1 MKQYLLGIIGEYL
14 RRAELLTL
22 RIPSPLPSAE
32 LSGVAQRCS
41 DRLRECV
48 EVLHSVRID
57 TDLGNPDYAGLHLR
71 ILRRVIRSLF
81 EVEVYALPAMARFTD
96 DERFLT
102 KLLFQLHQEIGYP
115 LPPPIAACFASGY
128 YWSYPEW
135 NVVYVPLAESEMIL
149 HLPDLVH
156 EMGHI
161 LIYHLLDPRIAPFCE
176 RYGRCLQIVDQH
188 YRRQLANRRASG
200 GPHDY
205 LRLEAHFRQQ
215 WLDKWLEEIVC
226 DLFAMFVLGPPFVW
240 AHCHLAAKLCKHIFS
255 FSHDQLTTHPADD
268 ARMKA
273 MLAGLQLSGF
283 DDEARAINK
292 QWKQLVKILGHKKDA
307 DYHLAYPDNLIE
319 AIAVEAHQGASG
331 LGCRKISKE
340 LATKDD
346 DSSVVG
352 LLNNAWNT
360 FWQNPEEYSKW
371 EEKRMQIWRQ
381 RLIIIDTPISQKS
394 SSKC

>member
-1 MKQYLLGIIGEYL
+1 MKEYLLGVIGENL

-48 EVLHSVRID
+48 AVLRSIQED
-57 TDLGNPDYAGLHLR
+57 PDLGNPDYTGVHLR

-102 KLLFQLHQEIGYP
+102 RLLFQLHQEINYP
-115 LPPPIAACFASGY
+115 LPPPIAACFASDY
-128 YWSYPEW
+128 YWSYPEM

-161 LIYHLLDPRIAPFCE
+161 LIHNLLDARITVFRDHYE
-176 RYGRCLQIVDQH
+176 RCRQIVDQH
-188 YRRQLANRRASG
+188 YRRQLADRRTSG
-200 GPHDY
+200 GPQDY

-215 WLDKWLEEIVC
+215 WLDKWLQEIVC
-226 DLFAMFVLGPPFVW
+226 DVFAVFVLGPPFVW
-240 AHCHLAAKLCKHIFS
+240 AHCHLAAKLCKHIFW
-255 FSHDQLTTHPADD
+255 FSHDQVTTHPADD

-273 MLAGLQLSGF
+273 MLASLRLSGF
-283 DDEARAINK
+283 EDEAKAVDE
-292 QWKQLVKILGHKKDA
+292 QWQQLVKILGHKKDV
-307 DYHLAYPDNLIE
+307 DYHLAYPDDLIE
-319 AIAVEAHQGASG
+319 AIAVEIHQGTSA
-331 LGCRKISKE
+331 LGCCMRSKE
-340 LATKDD
+340 VTSKDD

-352 LLNNAWNT
+352 LLTNAWNA
-360 FWQNPEEYSKW
+360 FWQNPKDYSKW
-371 EEKRMQIWRQ
+371 EEKQMQIWRK
-381 RLIIIDTPISQKS
+381 RGSR
-394 SSKC
+394 